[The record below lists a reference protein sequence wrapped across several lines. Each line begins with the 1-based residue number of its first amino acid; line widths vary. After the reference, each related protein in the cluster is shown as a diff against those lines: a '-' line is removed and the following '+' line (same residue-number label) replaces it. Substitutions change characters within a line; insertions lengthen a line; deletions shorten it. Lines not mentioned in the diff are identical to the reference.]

1 MANNKNNWDIKTM
14 SKAEIITIRV
24 LLWVLGIVLLI
35 FGLVYNIFLL
45 FGVVPFYFAYLCKK
59 ELKRRKN
66 ESKQAA
72 EPNTVKVENNTG
84 SSPNPPQTVE
94 HETPY
99 IFLRFKVAGVTFKN
113 GRKTRQAILRAFKWG
128 DETPET
134 VDFELYEYEGR
145 PAVYVKIN
153 DQVVGNIPSDT
164 TEKFLEYEKLYKRDN
179 IHCDIYGGSKLDD
192 GSRTNY
198 GCEIII
204 RYLREKERG
213 Y

>member
-1 MANNKNNWDIKTM
+1 MDKKQIRNMKINRVTYLVAG
-14 SKAEIITIRV
+14 IICIF
-24 LLWVLGIVLLI
+24 
-35 FGLVYNIFLL
+35 FGLLFWQFLLVGGFFIFLS
-45 FGVVPFYFAYLCKK
+45 VMTNKSYKK
-59 ELKRRKN
+59 ALNAEV
-66 ESKQAA
+66 ES
-72 EPNTVKVENNTG
+72 EPVKEPE
-84 SSPNPPQTVE
+84 S
-94 HETPY
+94 PY

-134 VDFELYEYEGR
+134 VDFEFYEYEGR

-153 DQVVGNIPSDT
+153 DQVIGNVPADT
-164 TEKFLEYEKLYKRDN
+164 TETFLEHEKLYKRDN

-204 RYLREKERG
+204 RYLKEEL
-213 Y
+213 

>member
-14 SKAEIITIRV
+14 SKAEIITIRG

-35 FGLVYNIFLL
+35 FGLAYNIFLL
-45 FGVVPFYFAYLCKK
+45 FGVIPFYFAYLCKK

-72 EPNTVKVENNTG
+72 EPNTVKVEDNTG
-84 SSPNPPQTVE
+84 SSPDQAQAAE
-94 HETPY
+94 SETPY
-99 IFLRFKVAGVTFKN
+99 LYLRFKVAGVTFKN
-113 GRKTRQAILRAFKWG
+113 GRKSRQAILRAFKWG

-134 VDFELYEYEGR
+134 VDFEPYEYEGR

-153 DQVVGNIPSDT
+153 DQIVGNIPADT
-164 TEKFLEYEKLYKRDN
+164 TEIFLEYEKMYKLDN
-179 IHCDIYGGSKLDD
+179 IHCDIYGGIKLDD

-213 Y
+213 